1 MTIETKYNIGDK
13 VWFQTL
19 GTNHNAN
26 IIHINIDIYPN
37 GEHEIHYNLHNK
49 GYSYERH
56 EDELFKTKEELL
68 KNL

>member
-19 GTNHNAN
+19 GMNYNAK
-26 IIHINIDIYPN
+26 IIHINIDVFPN
-37 GEHEIHYNLHNK
+37 GEHEINYYLRNK

-56 EDELFKTKEELL
+56 EDELFSTKEELL
-68 KNL
+68 KSL